1 MPVSASGLA
10 VSAAMQLLFKLNAAN
25 LQLTTDQPFTK
36 LFGGTNY
43 MPIAIIAR
51 QRSGAASVACVGG
64 IYDGAAKSGN
74 IVAAAATNWVTLAA
88 AAPVV
93 VPVANLLQTALLSAT
108 PILSLTTGS
117 TAACTADFYIFG
129 VDIS

>member
-1 MPVSASGLA
+1 MPIFAPANGSG
-10 VSAAMQLLFKLNAAN
+10 VQLLFKLSGAN
-25 LQLTTDQPFTK
+25 LQLTTDQPFAK
-36 LFGGTNY
+36 LAGGVNY

-51 QRSGAASVACVGG
+51 QRSGGASVACLCG
-64 IYDGAAKSGN
+64 IYDGAGKTGN
-74 IVAAAATNWVTLAA
+74 IVAAAATSWVTLAA
-88 AAPVV
+88 AVPVV